1 MKRSYLFAI
10 LLCMVL
16 LLEIGC
22 SCTCA
27 VQETK
32 ESTIPTETEV
42 PMAKET
48 VTSQIDKPTE
58 IPIETEEPLPSA
70 TLEPTPVPEYE
81 LDTSEEEACL
91 HKMLIGT
98 ELDGEIVY
106 VCEACG
112 KEFFS
117 DQINPEGKEHTYRQ
131 VAYQPSTCIEKGH
144 AEYECT
150 NCEAHVTV
158 TLEKSAHKEAV
169 DPAKPATCKD
179 RGLTEG
185 RHCTVCGKVLV
196 KQQRTAYAE
205 HSYRD
210 GKCIWCGKAAQ
221 GEEADWN
228 GGYELP
234 DIPIP

>member
-106 VCEACG
+106 VC
-112 KEFFS
+112 
-117 DQINPEGKEHTYRQ
+117 
-131 VAYQPSTCIEKGH
+131 
-144 AEYECT
+144 
-150 NCEAHVTV
+150 
-158 TLEKSAHKEAV
+158 
-169 DPAKPATCKD
+169 
-179 RGLTEG
+179 
-185 RHCTVCGKVLV
+185 
-196 KQQRTAYAE
+196 
-205 HSYRD
+205 
-210 GKCIWCGKAAQ
+210 
-221 GEEADWN
+221 
-228 GGYELP
+228 
-234 DIPIP
+234 